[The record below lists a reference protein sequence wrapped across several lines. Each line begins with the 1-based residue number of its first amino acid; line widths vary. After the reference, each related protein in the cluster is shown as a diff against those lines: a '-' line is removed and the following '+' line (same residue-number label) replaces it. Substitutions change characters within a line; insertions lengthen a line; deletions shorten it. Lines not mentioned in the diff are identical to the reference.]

1 MLWLNKKLCKVSLFL
16 KHSRQTFL
24 YPPCKRALNPFPKK
38 LNVGSDDPTK
48 KHKKTKRNHP
58 PNLAK
63 ACQHDS
69 TLAWRVLPT
78 GAAKQSMRWDEKVC
92 ALRSVDNDCHQ
103 LSLSPVP
110 SRLVRLGEEWTARQA
125 AADNG
130 EMEKNHTWGKQQK
143 PTHKKAQKGMKS
155 LDLAEIVSWRWCEPP
170 EYIVLISTMRVCVC
184 VWRILAWA
192 HSFRRTFRHT
202 GLASA
207 TGTDL
212 TQSGKT

>member
-1 MLWLNKKLCKVSLFL
+1 
-16 KHSRQTFL
+16 
-24 YPPCKRALNPFPKK
+24 
-38 LNVGSDDPTK
+38 
-48 KHKKTKRNHP
+48 
-58 PNLAK
+58 
-63 ACQHDS
+63 
-69 TLAWRVLPT
+69 
-78 GAAKQSMRWDEKVC
+78 MRWDEKVC

-143 PTHKKAQKGMKS
+143 PTHKKAQKGMES

-184 VWRILAWA
+184 DEFLLELTVLGALLGARASLLLLEPISRRAEKRSLMWWKAQKQANGPAAAADCATVAGYSFVTSHIYILYTLPGGCAREPRHFYPTHSDCIRNATKLPALLSLA
-192 HSFRRTFRHT
+192 HVLFF
-202 GLASA
+202 
-207 TGTDL
+207 
-212 TQSGKT
+212 